1 MSKIQVIKK
10 LFIFLLLV
18 TIFSCKKEDSS
29 VSLIILKNNNG
40 IVNYESGK
48 QPIGE
53 KIVLEATPD
62 PGYAFVGWH
71 GEGLDN
77 PTDENPLT
85 IVLDS
90 EKSIVANFV
99 NIENPDFS
107 GIGLWTDELYS
118 KINYD
123 IENNFKDFVEIFV
136 KDAERHGL
144 DLSYVLD
151 GSLEFEIKPDL
162 NSAGAAAKTCNDD
175 AVKIFYKEFSYLRD
189 YSTIKSGTKCIDCA
203 GSTFWG
209 KYKDGP
215 KAGQEFYGDIPRM
228 ILLMYHEFGHDILNL
243 AHTCIDGQL
252 VNAPTACEEG
262 ISSLKKDMYGFSWYS
277 NDPRYSFR
285 AAVKDLFD
293 GFNQNCYDCKD
304 PLALRICSLIN

>member
-1 MSKIQVIKK
+1 ME
-10 LFIFLLLV
+10 LLI
-18 TIFSCKKEDSS
+18 TNQE
-29 VSLIILKNNNG
+29 NNQL
-40 IVNYESGK
+40 EK
-48 QPIGE
+48 

-144 DLSYVLD
+144 PKL
-151 GSLEFEIKPDL
+151 
-162 NSAGAAAKTCNDD
+162 
-175 AVKIFYKEFSYLRD
+175 
-189 YSTIKSGTKCIDCA
+189 CA
-203 GSTFWG
+203 RWIT
-209 KYKDGP
+209 
-215 KAGQEFYGDIPRM
+215 
-228 ILLMYHEFGHDILNL
+228 
-243 AHTCIDGQL
+243 
-252 VNAPTACEEG
+252 
-262 ISSLKKDMYGFSWYS
+262 
-277 NDPRYSFR
+277 
-285 AAVKDLFD
+285 
-293 GFNQNCYDCKD
+293 
-304 PLALRICSLIN
+304 